1 MSPSETAYIWT
12 LRGQTYLSLDVWD
25 DETESGPVDWN
36 KLGIIGSFRNDMK
49 ECYFPWDAEN
59 ASESITALELQDFF
73 MRLALGL
80 EKNVVLLTWIVI
92 LLLVCFF
99 YVA

>member
-36 KLGIIGSFRNDMK
+36 KLGVIGSFRNDMK

-80 EKNVVLLTWIVI
+80 ESCVTYLDSHSFASL
-92 LLLVCFF
+92 FF
-99 YVA
+99 